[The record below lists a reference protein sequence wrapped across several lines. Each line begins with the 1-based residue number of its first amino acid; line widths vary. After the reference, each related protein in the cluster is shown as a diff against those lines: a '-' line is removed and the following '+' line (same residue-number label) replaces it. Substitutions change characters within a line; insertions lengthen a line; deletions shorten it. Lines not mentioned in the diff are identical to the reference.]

1 MKHFYHCRK
10 FCWVGSTT
18 LEYFCITFTQIS
30 SFLLENIEHSH
41 NLMGYNVPCKILK
54 IHFYVFYILPHKQIL
69 LCSFLIFY
77 KVFHHQ
83 FSIKFLVSSVLTWYL
98 HICQN
103 YLSHIVF
110 FFKKWFYCTMKTRP
124 SQALLCQDSSWR
136 VLMKSVAI
144 DRSFHLL
151 CLLTTAQQFMEW
163 QKTVERNPGVKD
175 NSWALVFCKYFSS
188 RTHQRENQP
197 VPEERAQHLAASRS
211 QG

>member
-103 YLSHIVF
+103 HLSHIVF
-110 FFKKWFYCTMKTRP
+110 FLRSDSTVPWKQDLP
-124 SQALLCQDSSWR
+124 SIALPGLF
-136 VLMKSVAI
+136 MKSFDEISCYWQEFPPALPTHNCSAVHGVAE
-144 DRSFHLL
+144 D
-151 CLLTTAQQFMEW
+151 
-163 QKTVERNPGVKD
+163 G
-175 NSWALVFCKYFSS
+175 
-188 RTHQRENQP
+188 REEP
-197 VPEERAQHLAASRS
+197 RC

>member
-103 YLSHIVF
+103 HLSHIVF
-110 FFKKWFYCTMKTRP
+110 FLRSDSTVPWKQDLPKHCFARTLHEEFWWNQLLLTGVSTCSAY
-124 SQALLCQDSSWR
+124 SQLLSSSWSGR
-136 VLMKSVAI
+136 
-144 DRSFHLL
+144 R
-151 CLLTTAQQFMEW
+151 
-163 QKTVERNPGVKD
+163 R
-175 NSWALVFCKYFSS
+175 
-188 RTHQRENQP
+188 
-197 VPEERAQHLAASRS
+197 
-211 QG
+211 